1 MIGLERFGGDVWKQ
15 EPERKVN
22 EVKHVLKAIAWRRV
36 IEYWRVEGRGRPK
49 LEVLGS

>member
-15 EPERKVN
+15 EPERRVN
-22 EVKHVLKAIAWRRV
+22 E
-36 IEYWRVEGRGRPK
+36 VEGRGRPK